1 METYA
6 ARFVSM
12 TFSIFLIIAASTLI
26 LLRQNQRSNLSL
38 NEYDGSLSKH
48 INIDKTEKHKPESKP
63 TLGETVL
70 YKSDIFKYRY
80 KFRRELKLAKHERE
94 TECGTYKKYSA
105 IDCDICVL
113 FVEGL
118 KALAEQG
125 STQQDVVDFTTAAC
139 RELKIEDDRVCA
151 AVTREFK
158 VLKQF
163 PTTVYIGHQ

>member
-1 METYA
+1 MDTYA
-6 ARFVSM
+6 ARLVSM

-26 LLRQNQRSNLSL
+26 LLHQNQRTELSL
-38 NEYDGSLSKH
+38 NENDNSFSKF
-48 INIDKTEKHKPESKP
+48 IGIEQNEKHKTRPKP
-63 TLGETVL
+63 TLGETVFF
-70 YKSDIFKYRY
+70 KSAIFKYRK
-80 KFRRELKLAKHERE
+80 KFSRELVLAKAERKL
-94 TECGTYKKYSA
+94 ECGTYVKYSA

-151 AVTREFK
+151 AITREFK
-158 VLKQF
+158 V
-163 PTTVYIGHQ
+163 YS